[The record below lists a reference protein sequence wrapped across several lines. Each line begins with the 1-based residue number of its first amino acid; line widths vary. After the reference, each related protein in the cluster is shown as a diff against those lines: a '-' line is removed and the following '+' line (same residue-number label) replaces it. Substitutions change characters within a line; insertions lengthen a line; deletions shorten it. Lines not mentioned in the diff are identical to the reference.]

1 MFFLWIS
8 QEFQELIDDRQNRQ
22 TSNHVWFKKMLQS
35 NVYEYFKHFPDKNN
49 YFMSC
54 KMLELSIYILLLGY
68 SEDAPLMGI
77 FKFTELNTQ
86 QILWYL
92 WDVI

>member
-68 SEDAPLMGI
+68 SEDAPLMSRDI
-77 FKFTELNTQ
+77 
-86 QILWYL
+86 QIY
-92 WDVI
+92 